1 MKMKSSRRPFQ
12 VTIIPWSCDTMEMVF
27 TKIVTAEIGSNK
39 PERRTVPTS
48 QTLIL
53 KKIAEVKRP
62 GVDLKKDVI
71 MSNSKIVMARGD
83 LKNVQKSNKGADLSR
98 KVSEM
103 RIFLEHKPLQK
114 SKTDL
119 KIPPTD

>member
-1 MKMKSSRRPFQ
+1 
-12 VTIIPWSCDTMEMVF
+12 MEMVF